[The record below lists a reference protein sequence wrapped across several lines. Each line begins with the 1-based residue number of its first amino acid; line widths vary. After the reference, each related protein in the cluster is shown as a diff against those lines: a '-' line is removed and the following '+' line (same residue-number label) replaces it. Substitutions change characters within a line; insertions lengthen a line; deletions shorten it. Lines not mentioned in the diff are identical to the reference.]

1 MDTLEFLKTILPED
15 GVKFLVTIESGK
27 QPIHTSFE
35 SLEDMANAVSKL
47 DKNKVQVYHACSAYK
62 EKFMLE
68 QDEDGEDKKV
78 WRKPINWF
86 KAKAFWADIDC
97 GEDKFRDGK
106 GYLTKKDA
114 VVALKAVCIKMSLP
128 APMIIDSGNGVHC
141 YWGLTKAIPADTWIK
156 LASVLKAGFAYH
168 GFLADPSRTSDFS
181 SILRPVG
188 STNKKYEPK
197 PVVGK
202 TVVPAIEPK
211 DFAEILKAVKASLP
225 METVAERT
233 PSIND
238 DLIAHIEPVSIP
250 AFAELVADKCG
261 QVAAMRD
268 TKGDVS
274 YEQWRGVIGI
284 IKYCEE
290 GEDKAHEWS
299 QGHPQY
305 NAQDTQQKFDTWST
319 PPTTCEFFSKCNP
332 SGCEG
337 CAFKGKIKTPLV
349 LGRKEP
355 EPEAVEIEAT
365 VEGKEVT
372 VQIPELPKGYGLDKG
387 MLARFLKDK
396 DDITHAF
403 AFCNNLF
410 YPMYRIRRQNG
421 DFSLAMRMHLP
432 DRRTRDF
439 EIETQVLASNQ
450 KTIEALA
457 RYELVPTNHKDSAMH
472 MTAYLRDSLQKLMRE
487 AEELNTY
494 TSFGWHDDFR
504 AFLIGDRLYHND
516 GTVRKVL
523 IGGKAIDKADAFPTP
538 RGNMGSYSK
547 ALNFLYNRR
556 EMLHMQYTI
565 ASVFGSILTPL
576 GDTLYKGLL
585 FAIVSGDTAK
595 GKTTACWAGLFA
607 FGDADKMSLKGKDGS
622 TPNARYARMAVYKNL
637 PILIDEVTN
646 IKAEEWSEFA
656 YITSLG
662 QEKER
667 LTLGRG
673 SAGVTFAEVQTWA
686 MTPFVTAN
694 TNLHSLLASRQGNT
708 QAEAVRMIQI
718 DIDRHRIPDISIAEV
733 ETAMKQMAINKGV
746 AGDAFVQY
754 VVSNLDN
761 VLERI
766 AKWGKRIQEDI
777 PDVKY
782 RYYRNQGIC
791 AMVGLEI
798 MRELKVCEFD
808 QEGVYTFMIDLFH
821 ELAMNVAEQNT
832 LSPED
837 AFHRMLNDLSPKILV
852 TSEYRDGRDSRG
864 PEDTKA
870 INNSVSGRYIL
881 GNSQTK
887 DDPLSG
893 KLFLIKK
900 DIQDWC
906 LKNRIDYKRMIGT
919 ATSNGIVEEPRD
931 KFNIGRGTR
940 ISAGQ
945 HKCIQVDMVKLEA
958 QGVVTPKLTI
968 HAGNKLEGSQV
979 VND

>member
-1 MDTLEFLKTILPED
+1 M
-15 GVKFLVTIESGK
+15 
-27 QPIHTSFE
+27 
-35 SLEDMANAVSKL
+35 N
-47 DKNKVQVYHACSAYK
+47 
-62 EKFMLE
+62 
-68 QDEDGEDKKV
+68 
-78 WRKPINWF
+78 
-86 KAKAFWADIDC
+86 
-97 GEDKFRDGK
+97 
-106 GYLTKKDA
+106 KKDE
-114 VVALKAVCIKMSLP
+114 
-128 APMIIDSGNGVHC
+128 H
-141 YWGLTKAIPADTWIK
+141 
-156 LASVLKAGFAYH
+156 
-168 GFLADPSRTSDFS
+168 
-181 SILRPVG
+181 
-188 STNKKYEPK
+188 K
-197 PVVGK
+197 PVRLIRSIE
-202 TVVPAIEPK
+202 PMEPK
-211 DFAEILKAVKASLP
+211 DFAKIILEYQAKTKLKVNLP
-225 METVAERT
+225 KE

-238 DLIAHIEPVSIP
+238 DLIAHITPPDIP
-250 AFAELVADKCG
+250 TSAELVADKCG

-268 TKGDVS
+268 SQGNVS

-290 GEDKAHEWS
+290 GVDKAHEWS

-305 NAQDTQQKFDTWST
+305 DEQDTQQKFDTWNT

-337 CAFKGKIKTPLV
+337 CSFKGKVKTPLV

-355 EPEAVEIEAT
+355 EPESVEVEAT
-365 VEGKEVT
+365 VEGKEVA
-372 VQIPELPKGYGLDKG
+372 VQIPEFPKGYGLDNGK
-387 MLARFLKDK
+387 MARFMEDK
-396 DDITHAF
+396 DGILHSF
-403 AFCNNLF
+403 QFCNNLF
-410 YPMYRIRRQNG
+410 YPMYRIRREAG

-432 DRRTRDF
+432 DKRTRDF

-450 KTIEALA
+450 RTIEALA
-457 RYELVPTNHKDSAMH
+457 KYELVPTNHKDSAMH

-523 IGGKAIDKADAFPTP
+523 IGGKAVEKAEAFPTP
-538 RGNMGSYSK
+538 RGSLAGYSK
-547 ALNFLYNRR
+547 ALNFLYNRAD
-556 EMLHMQYTI
+556 MIHMQYTI

-585 FAIVSGDTAK
+585 FAIISGDTAK

-637 PILIDEVTN
+637 PMLIDEVTN
-646 IKAEEWSEFA
+646 IKAEDWSEFA

-667 LTLGRG
+667 MTLGRG
-673 SAGVTFAEVQTWA
+673 NSGVTFAEVQTWA

-694 TNLHSLLASRQGNT
+694 TNLHSLLATRQGNT

-718 DIDRHRIPDISIAEV
+718 DVDRHKIPDMSIAEV
-733 ETAMKQMAINKGV
+733 ETAMKQMSINKGA

-754 VVSNLDN
+754 VVCNLES

-798 MRELKVCEFD
+798 MRELKVCDFD
-808 QEGVYTFMIDLFH
+808 QEGVYSFMVDLFH
-821 ELAMNVAEQNT
+821 ELAFNVAEQNT

-852 TSEYRDGRDSRG
+852 TTEYRDGRDSRG
-864 PEDTKA
+864 PEDTKT
-870 INNSVSGRYIL
+870 INGSVSGRYIL
-881 GNSQTK
+881 GNSTMK
-887 DDPLSG
+887 DDLLCG

-906 LKNRIDYKRMIGT
+906 LKNRIDFKRMMSTVMGNNV
-919 ATSNGIVEEPRD
+919 ASEPKD
-931 KFNIGRGTR
+931 KFNVGRGTR

-945 HKCIQVDMVKLEA
+945 HKCIEIDMAKLEA
-958 QGVVTPKLTI
+958 QGVSTPKLTVHTGTKI
-968 HAGNKLEGSQV
+968 EGSQV